1 VATKPTPYQDLS
13 WIQNDGLKPY
23 TNPRPSDGIGRWEY
37 WQGTFKEAFDSEG
50 DAGTPFSYAKK
61 SGSSNAKWQDT
72 GTFGD
77 NARLK
82 LIEYDTQTSGYM
94 TFTMADN
101 WQGLFYVKSD
111 NDDFFQDEVK
121 ESYIE
126 GNWNDDDPFV
136 EELGEAVN
144 DLEDEGFPS
153 IWVQEN
159 SEYTDSRMITG
170 LDSGDYMSF
179 DVDAESDKAAQSR
192 VRLNGVDYLK
202 NTQMDTNVYITCVML
217 RKWNPDY
224 LWPALPEDDEEEEE
238 EEQEDEEDETF
249 NPCPEGQML
258 NEFGICVLIPTPEPE
273 ECEAGF
279 EWNPTTLTCE
289 PIYNPADDVSTF
301 GMLAL
306 LGAIALVVFTAVKV
320 MK

>member
-1 VATKPTPYQDLS
+1 MSVGSKPTPYEGLS
-13 WIQNDGLKPY
+13 WIRNDGILPY

-37 WQGTFKEAFDSEG
+37 WQGTFKEAFDTAG
-50 DAGTPFSYAKK
+50 TVGTPFSSAKK

-72 GTFGD
+72 GIFGD
-77 NARLK
+77 NAKLK
-82 LIEYDTQTSGYM
+82 LIEYDDKTSGYM
-94 TFTMADN
+94 TFRMADN

-111 NDDFFQDEVK
+111 NDDFFQDEAK
-121 ESYIE
+121 NSYIE
-126 GNWNDDDPFV
+126 GNWNDSDSFV
-136 EELGEAVN
+136 NELGEAIN
-144 DLEDEGFPS
+144 DLEAEGFPS

-179 DVDAESDKAAQSR
+179 DVDAESDEAAQSR
-192 VRLNGVDYLK
+192 VRLNGVDYLN

-217 RKWNPDY
+217 RKWNADFI
-224 LWPALPEDDEEEEE
+224 WPTSEDDEEEDE
-238 EEQEDEEDETF
+238 EEDEPPVS
-249 NPCPEGQML
+249 NPCPEGQEP

-273 ECEAGF
+273 ECEPGF
-279 EWNPTTLTCE
+279 EWNPASLTCE

-301 GMLAL
+301 GMIAL
-306 LGAIALVVFTAVKV
+306 LAAIGFVVFTAIKV